1 MGLICV
7 LRAAGLVVIT
17 VVAAFFVLIAAKD
30 ESRNDENVFDSK
42 VFLFNIVR
50 DGGGV
55 GQHGLHRPTRYH
67 TRCVFETSVVKR
79 IVFDCVGEL
88 FLTLSYHATIAA
100 SPTQRA

>member
-1 MGLICV
+1 M
-7 LRAAGLVVIT
+7 
-17 VVAAFFVLIAAKD
+17 LIAAKD
-30 ESRNDENVFDSK
+30 ESRDHEIVFDST
-42 VFLFNIVR
+42 VLLFNIV
-50 DGGGV
+50 GNVGGV

-67 TRCVFETSVVKR
+67 TRCVLESSVVKR